1 MNYLQH
7 NKVNYLQD
15 SQPVLV
21 YDNIVT
27 SYNSCSYI
35 IYKDDRIQS
44 NVTYI
49 DLNPLLKD
57 NTLVN
62 NTYNTYNSY
71 VGILIYNIIPAF
83 TNSDVTSINSSDT
96 ITFTVT
102 INDKVYKHTYS
113 VLPLYINTFT
123 LNNHLQ
129 FNDILTTFKVK
140 YESTCE
146 LTYIPTRYDRYD
158 TTVANLVFL

>member
-1 MNYLQH
+1 MNYLQD

-21 YDNIVT
+21 YDNTIT

-62 NTYNTYNSY
+62 NTYNSY

-83 TNSDVTSINSSDT
+83 TNSDVTSINSSDS
-96 ITFTVT
+96 ITFSVT

-129 FNDILTTFKVK
+129 FNDILTSFKVK

-146 LTYIPTRYDRYD
+146 LTYIPTRYARDE

>member
-1 MNYLQH
+1 MNYLLQNNVH
-7 NKVNYLQD
+7 YLQD
-15 SQPVLV
+15 VKPVLIWNNGV
-21 YDNIVT
+21 V

-57 NTLVN
+57 DNTLVN
-62 NTYNTYNSY
+62 NTYNSY

-83 TNSDVTSINSSDT
+83 TNSDITSINNNDT
-96 ITFTVT
+96 ITFSVT
-102 INDKVYKHTYS
+102 INDKVYTHVFP

-129 FNDILTTFKVK
+129 FNDILTTFKVT

-146 LTYIPTRYDRYD
+146 LTYIPTRYVRDE

>member
-1 MNYLQH
+1 MNYLQD

-21 YDNIVT
+21 YDNTIT

-35 IYKDDRIQS
+35 IYKDDHINHIQS

-62 NTYNTYNSY
+62 NTYNSYNSY

-83 TNSDVTSINSSDT
+83 TNSDVTSINSSDS
-96 ITFTVT
+96 ITFSVT
-102 INDKVYKHTYS
+102 INDKVYTHVFP
-113 VLPLYINTFT
+113 VL
-123 LNNHLQ
+123 
-129 FNDILTTFKVK
+129 
-140 YESTCE
+140 YE
-146 LTYIPTRYDRYD
+146 
-158 TTVANLVFL
+158 

>member
-1 MNYLQH
+1 MNYLLQNNVH
-7 NKVNYLQD
+7 YLQD
-15 SQPVLV
+15 VKPVLIWNNGV
-21 YDNIVT
+21 V

-35 IYKDDRIQS
+35 IYKDDRIQI
-44 NVTYI
+44 NITYI

-57 NTLVN
+57 DNTLVN
-62 NTYNTYNSY
+62 KTYNSY
-71 VGILIYNIIPAF
+71 VGTLIYNIIPAF
-83 TNSDVTSINSSDT
+83 TNSDITSISSNDT
-96 ITFTVT
+96 ITFFVT
-102 INDKVYKHTYS
+102 INDKVYTHVFP

-146 LTYIPTRYDRYD
+146 LTYIPIRYARDE

>member
-15 SQPVLV
+15 SRPVLV

-35 IYKDDRIQS
+35 IYKDDHTQS

-49 DLNPLLKD
+49 DINPLLKD

-62 NTYNTYNSY
+62 KTYNSY
-71 VGILIYNIIPAF
+71 VGTLIYNIIPAF
-83 TNSDVTSINSSDT
+83 TNSDVTSINSNDS
-96 ITFTVT
+96 ITFSVT
-102 INDKVYKHTYS
+102 INDKVYTHVFP

-123 LNNHLQ
+123 LNNYLQ
-129 FNDILTTFKVK
+129 FNDVLTTFKVK

-146 LTYIPTRYDRYD
+146 LTYIPTKYASNE
-158 TTVANLVFL
+158 TTVANLVFM

>member
-1 MNYLQH
+1 MNYLQD

-62 NTYNTYNSY
+62 NTYNSY

-83 TNSDVTSINSSDT
+83 TNSDVTSINSSDS
-96 ITFTVT
+96 ITFSVT
-102 INDKVYKHTYS
+102 INDKVYTRISCITVVYK
-113 VLPLYINTFT
+113 YIYT
-123 LNNHLQ
+123 
-129 FNDILTTFKVK
+129 
-140 YESTCE
+140 E
-146 LTYIPTRYDRYD
+146 
-158 TTVANLVFL
+158 

>member
-21 YDNIVT
+21 YDNTVT

-62 NTYNTYNSY
+62 KTYNSY

-83 TNSDVTSINSSDT
+83 TNSDVTSINSSDS
-96 ITFTVT
+96 ITFSVT
-102 INDKVYKHTYS
+102 INDKVYTHVFP
-113 VLPLYINTFT
+113 VLPMYINTFT

-129 FNDILTTFKVK
+129 FNDVLTTFKVK

-158 TTVANLVFL
+158 TTIANLVFL